1 MILWAASDQLPEDV
15 GKSGPFGLL
24 LLVLGLIAVAF
35 LVRSM
40 TRHLKRVPASFDPPQ
55 EEPGVV
61 VPDTPEELLGDRREQ
76 TGDDLLDTLRKA
88 PRAIEPPRDEDR
100 GTGSAG

>member
-1 MILWAASDQLPEDV
+1 MMMVWAADQQLPEDV

-24 LLVLGLIAVAF
+24 LLVLGLIAVGF

-40 TRHLKRVPASFDPPQ
+40 TRHLKRVPVSFDPS

-61 VPDTPEELLGDRREQ
+61 VPDTPEELLRERQ
-76 TGDDLLDTLRKA
+76 QEPGADVLDTLRRA
-88 PRAIEPPRDEDR
+88 PRAIEPPRDEER
-100 GTGSAG
+100 GPGSAG